1 MKNTE
6 RFIENIEIT
15 KLHPFE
21 GNPYKV
27 RDDADMESLEES
39 ISEQGIAMPLLVR
52 PLENTEGEYEIISG
66 HRRLF
71 AARKL
76 GLKEVPVIVYDI
88 SREDA
93 IVMLVDS
100 NLFRE
105 HVLPSEKAFAYKMKL
120 EAMNRQGYRSDL
132 TSTQVGSK
140 FRTNEM
146 VGEQNSESREQIRRY
161 IRLTQ
166 LIGELLILVDEGK
179 IAFTPAVELSFLT
192 EQEQRTLLEHVV
204 LNDCTPSLSQANRM
218 KKLSQECKLTSEEI
232 QKIMSEEKANQREM
246 FKVPV
251 AKIEKYVPKGNR
263 KQLED
268 FVLKACEYYAKYL
281 IKQKERER

>member
-27 RDDADMESLEES
+27 RDDKDMESLEES

-52 PLENTEGEYEIISG
+52 PLENAEGEYEIISG

-71 AARKL
+71 AARRL

-120 EAMNRQGYRSDL
+120 EAMLHRGKAL
-132 TSTQVGSK
+132 CGQVGHKS
-140 FRTNEM
+140 RDNI
-146 VGEQNSESREQIRRY
+146 SEEESGRQIQRY

-192 EQEQRTLLEHVV
+192 EQEQRTLLEQVV

-218 KKLSQECKLTSEEI
+218 KKLSQEGKLTSEEI

-251 AKIEKYVPKGNR
+251 AKIEKYVPKANR

>member
-15 KLHPFE
+15 RLHPFE

-52 PLENTEGEYEIISG
+52 PLENAEGEYEIISG

-120 EAMNRQGYRSDL
+120 EAMLHRGKAL
-132 TSTQVGSK
+132 CGQVGHKS
-140 FRTNEM
+140 RDNI
-146 VGEQNSESREQIRRY
+146 SEDESGRQIQRY

-218 KKLSQECKLTSEEI
+218 KKLSQEGKLTSEEI

-251 AKIEKYVPKGNR
+251 AKIEKYVPKANR

>member
-52 PLENTEGEYEIISG
+52 PLENTGGEYEIISG

-71 AARKL
+71 AARRL

-120 EAMNRQGYRSDL
+120 EAMLHQGKAL
-132 TSTQVGSK
+132 CGQVGHKS
-140 FRTNEM
+140 RDNI
-146 VGEQNSESREQIRRY
+146 SEDESGRQIQRY

-179 IAFTPAVELSFLT
+179 IAFTPAVELSFLN
-192 EQEQRTLLEHVV
+192 EHEQRTLLEHVV

-218 KKLSQECKLTSEEI
+218 KKLSQEGKLTAEEI
-232 QKIMSEEKANQREM
+232 GKIMSEEKANQREM

-251 AKIEKYVPKGNR
+251 AKIEKYVPKANR

>member
-52 PLENTEGEYEIISG
+52 PLENADGEYEIISG

-71 AARKL
+71 AARRL

-218 KKLSQECKLTSEEI
+218 KKLSQEGKLTSEEI

>member
-71 AARKL
+71 AARRL

-120 EAMNRQGYRSDL
+120 EAMNHKGRTTCG
-132 TSTQVGSK
+132 QVGHKS
-140 FRTNEM
+140 RDNI
-146 VGEQNSESREQIRRY
+146 SEEESGRQIQRY

-179 IAFTPAVELSFLT
+179 IAFTPAVELSFLS
-192 EQEQRTLLEHVV
+192 EQEQRTVLEHMV
-204 LNDCTPSLSQANRM
+204 LGDCTPSLSQANRM
-218 KKLSQECKLTSEEI
+218 KKLSQEGKLTSEEI

>member
-52 PLENTEGEYEIISG
+52 PLENAEGEYEIISG

-120 EAMNRQGYRSDL
+120 EAMRHQGKATSRQV
-132 TSTQVGSK
+132 VGKLESAD
-140 FRTNEM
+140 
-146 VGEQNSESREQIRRY
+146 QISEDESGRQIQRY

-179 IAFTPAVELSFLT
+179 IAFTPAVELSFLA
-192 EQEQRTLLEHVV
+192 EQEQRTLLEQVV
-204 LNDCTPSLSQANRM
+204 LGDCTPSLSQANRM
-218 KKLSQECKLTSEEI
+218 KKLSQEGKLTPEET

-246 FKVPV
+246 FKLPV
-251 AKIEKYVPKGNR
+251 SKIEKYVPKGNR

>member
-71 AARKL
+71 AARRL

-120 EAMNRQGYRSDL
+120 DAMLHRGKGL
-132 TSTQVGSK
+132 CGQVGHKS
-140 FRTNEM
+140 RDI
-146 VGEQNSESREQIRRY
+146 VSEDESGRQIQRY

-218 KKLSQECKLTSEEI
+218 KKLSQEGKLTSEEI

-246 FKVPV
+246 CKVPV
-251 AKIEKYVPKGNR
+251 AKIEKYVPKANR

>member
-52 PLENTEGEYEIISG
+52 PLENAEGEYEIISG

-71 AARKL
+71 AARRL
-76 GLKEVPVIVYDI
+76 GLEKVPVIVYDI

-120 EAMNRQGYRSDL
+120 EAMNHKGRTTCG
-132 TSTQVGSK
+132 QVGHKS
-140 FRTNEM
+140 RDNI
-146 VGEQNSESREQIRRY
+146 SEEESGRQIQRY

-192 EQEQRTLLEHVV
+192 EQEQRTLLEQVV
-204 LNDCTPSLSQANRM
+204 LGDCTPSLSQANRM
-218 KKLSQECKLTSEEI
+218 KKLSQEGKLTYEEI

-246 FKVPV
+246 FKVPIS
-251 AKIEKYVPKGNR
+251 KIEKYVPKANR

>member
-6 RFIENIEIT
+6 RFIENIEIR

-52 PLENTEGEYEIISG
+52 PLENAEGEYEIISG

-71 AARKL
+71 AARRL

-120 EAMNRQGYRSDL
+120 EAMNHKGRTTCG
-132 TSTQVGSK
+132 QVGHKS
-140 FRTNEM
+140 RDNI
-146 VGEQNSESREQIRRY
+146 SEKESGRQIQRY

-218 KKLSQECKLTSEEI
+218 KKLSQEDKLTSEEI

-246 FKVPV
+246 FKLPV
-251 AKIEKYVPKGNR
+251 SKIEKYVPKANR

>member
-1 MKNTE
+1 MSAVPYRRTLS
-6 RFIENIEIT
+6 ITVT

-52 PLENTEGEYEIISG
+52 PLENAEGEYEIISG

-71 AARKL
+71 AARRL

-105 HVLPSEKAFAYKMKL
+105 HVLPSEKALAYKMKL
-120 EAMNRQGYRSDL
+120 EAMLHRGKAL
-132 TSTQVGSK
+132 CGQVGHKS
-140 FRTNEM
+140 RDNI
-146 VGEQNSESREQIRRY
+146 SEDESGRQIQRY

-192 EQEQRTLLEHVV
+192 EHEQRTLLEHVV

-218 KKLSQECKLTSEEI
+218 KKLSQEGKLSSEEI

-263 KQLED
+263 KQLEE

>member
-71 AARKL
+71 AARRL

-120 EAMNRQGYRSDL
+120 EAMNHKGRTTCG
-132 TSTQVGSK
+132 QVGHKS
-140 FRTNEM
+140 RDNI
-146 VGEQNSESREQIRRY
+146 SEEESGRQIQRY

-192 EQEQRTLLEHVV
+192 EQEQRTLLEHMV
-204 LNDCTPSLSQANRM
+204 LGDCTPSLSQANRM
-218 KKLSQECKLTSEEI
+218 KKLSQEGKLTAEGI
-232 QKIMSEEKANQREM
+232 GKIMSEEKANQREM
-246 FKVPV
+246 FKLPV

-263 KQLED
+263 KQLEE

>member
-52 PLENTEGEYEIISG
+52 PFENAEGEYEIISG

-71 AARKL
+71 AARRL
-76 GLKEVPVIVYDI
+76 GLEKVPVIVYDI
-88 SREDA
+88 SRENA

-146 VGEQNSESREQIRRY
+146 IGEQNKESREQIRRY

-192 EQEQRTLLEHVV
+192 EQEQRTALEHMV

-218 KKLSQECKLTSEEI
+218 KKLSQEGKLTAEEI
-232 QKIMSEEKANQREM
+232 CKIMSEEKANQREM

-251 AKIEKYVPKGNR
+251 AKIEKYVPKANR

>member
-52 PLENTEGEYEIISG
+52 PLENAEGEYEIISG

-71 AARKL
+71 AARRL

-120 EAMNRQGYRSDL
+120 EAMNHKGK
-132 TSTQVGSK
+132 TTCGQVGHKS
-140 FRTNEM
+140 RDSI
-146 VGEQNSESREQIRRY
+146 SEDESGRQIQRY

-179 IAFTPAVELSFLT
+179 IAFTPAVELSFLN
-192 EQEQRTLLEHVV
+192 EHEQRTVLEHVV

-218 KKLSQECKLTSEEI
+218 KKLSQEGKLTPEEI

-251 AKIEKYVPKGNR
+251 AKIEKYVPKANR

>member
-52 PLENTEGEYEIISG
+52 PLENAEGEYEIISG

-120 EAMNRQGYRSDL
+120 EAMLHRGKAL
-132 TSTQVGSK
+132 CGQVGHKS
-140 FRTNEM
+140 RDNI
-146 VGEQNSESREQIRRY
+146 SEEESGRQIQRY

-179 IAFTPAVELSFLT
+179 IAFTPAVEISFLT

-218 KKLSQECKLTSEEI
+218 KKLSQEGKLTAEEI
-232 QKIMSEEKANQREM
+232 GKIMSEEKANQREM

-251 AKIEKYVPKGNR
+251 AKIEKYVPKANR

>member
-52 PLENTEGEYEIISG
+52 PLENADGEYEIISG

-71 AARKL
+71 AARRL
-76 GLKEVPVIVYDI
+76 GLKKVPVIVYDI

-120 EAMNRQGYRSDL
+120 EAMNHKGRTTCG
-132 TSTQVGSK
+132 QVGHKS
-140 FRTNEM
+140 RDNI
-146 VGEQNSESREQIRRY
+146 SEDESGRQIQRY

-179 IAFTPAVELSFLT
+179 IAFTPAVELSFLS
-192 EQEQRTLLEHVV
+192 EQEQRTVLEHVV

-218 KKLSQECKLTSEEI
+218 KKLSQEGKLTSEEI

-251 AKIEKYVPKGNR
+251 AKIEKYVPKANR

>member
-52 PLENTEGEYEIISG
+52 PLENADGEYEIISG

-71 AARKL
+71 AARRL

-120 EAMNRQGYRSDL
+120 EAMNHKGRTTCGQAGHKSRDNISEEESGRQI
-132 TSTQVGSK
+132 Q
-140 FRTNEM
+140 
-146 VGEQNSESREQIRRY
+146 RY

-218 KKLSQECKLTSEEI
+218 KKLSQEGKLTSEEI

-251 AKIEKYVPKGNR
+251 AKIEKYVPKANR

>member
-71 AARKL
+71 AARRL

-120 EAMNRQGYRSDL
+120 EAMNHKGRTTCG
-132 TSTQVGSK
+132 QVGHKS
-140 FRTNEM
+140 RDNI
-146 VGEQNSESREQIRRY
+146 SEEESGRQIQRY

-192 EQEQRTLLEHVV
+192 EQEQRTLLVHVV

-218 KKLSQECKLTSEEI
+218 KKLSQEGKLTAEEI
-232 QKIMSEEKANQREM
+232 GKIMSEEKANQREM

-251 AKIEKYVPKGNR
+251 SKIEKYVPKANR

>member
-52 PLENTEGEYEIISG
+52 PLKNVEGEYEIISG

-71 AARKL
+71 AARRL
-76 GLKEVPVIVYDI
+76 GLKEVPVIVYEI

-120 EAMNRQGYRSDL
+120 EAMNHKGRTTCG
-132 TSTQVGSK
+132 QVGHKS
-140 FRTNEM
+140 RDNI
-146 VGEQNSESREQIRRY
+146 SEEESGRQIQRY

-192 EQEQRTLLEHVV
+192 EHEQRTLLEHMV

-218 KKLSQECKLTSEEI
+218 KKLSQEGKLTSEEI

-246 FKVPV
+246 FRVPV
-251 AKIEKYVPKGNR
+251 AKIEKYVPKANR

>member
-52 PLENTEGEYEIISG
+52 PLENADGEYEIISG

-71 AARKL
+71 AARRL

-120 EAMNRQGYRSDL
+120 EAMLHRGKAL
-132 TSTQVGSK
+132 CGQVGHKS
-140 FRTNEM
+140 RDNI
-146 VGEQNSESREQIRRY
+146 SEEESGRQIQRY

-218 KKLSQECKLTSEEI
+218 KKLSQEGKLTAKEI
-232 QKIMSEEKANQREM
+232 GKIMSEEKANQREM

>member
-52 PLENTEGEYEIISG
+52 PLENAEGEYEIISG

-71 AARKL
+71 AARRL

>member
-71 AARKL
+71 AARRL

-120 EAMNRQGYRSDL
+120 EAMNHKGRTTCG
-132 TSTQVGSK
+132 QVGHKS
-140 FRTNEM
+140 RDNI
-146 VGEQNSESREQIRRY
+146 SEEESGRQIQRY

-179 IAFTPAVELSFLT
+179 IAFTPAVEISFLT
-192 EQEQRTLLEHVV
+192 EQEQRTLLEHMV
-204 LNDCTPSLSQANRM
+204 LGDCTPSLSQANRM
-218 KKLSQECKLTSEEI
+218 KKHSQEGKLTAEGI
-232 QKIMSEEKANQREM
+232 GKIMSEEKANQREM
-246 FKVPV
+246 FRVPV
-251 AKIEKYVPKGNR
+251 AKIEKYVPKANR

>member
-52 PLENTEGEYEIISG
+52 PLENAEGEYEIISG

-71 AARKL
+71 AARRL

-120 EAMNRQGYRSDL
+120 EAMLHRGKAL
-132 TSTQVGSK
+132 CGQVGHKS
-140 FRTNEM
+140 RDNI
-146 VGEQNSESREQIRRY
+146 SEDESGRQIQRY

-192 EQEQRTLLEHVV
+192 EQEQRTLLEHMV
-204 LNDCTPSLSQANRM
+204 LGDCTPSLSQANRM
-218 KKLSQECKLTSEEI
+218 KKLSQEGKLTSEEI

>member
-52 PLENTEGEYEIISG
+52 PLENAEGEYEIISG

-71 AARKL
+71 AARRL

-105 HVLPSEKAFAYKMKL
+105 HVLPSEKALAYKMKL
-120 EAMNRQGYRSDL
+120 EAMLHRGKAL
-132 TSTQVGSK
+132 CGQVGHKS
-140 FRTNEM
+140 RDNI
-146 VGEQNSESREQIRRY
+146 SEDESGRQIQRY

-192 EQEQRTLLEHVV
+192 EHEQRTLLEHMV
-204 LNDCTPSLSQANRM
+204 LGDCTPSLSQANRM
-218 KKLSQECKLTSEEI
+218 KKLSQEGKLTSEEI

-251 AKIEKYVPKGNR
+251 AKIEKYVPKANR